1 MCISK
6 HGLSALIIIGLFVL
20 QFVIGA
26 SAPTVKATTVTNT
39 VYVYSGVSDGFI
51 AQSTNETG
59 NYWASGWAATS
70 GQVHSSDT
78 GLSIGQALTGVWRS
92 FLFFDTSGIPVG
104 ATVTS
109 AILSLYPVADVSTTD
124 FSVTIQSDG
133 ANPHTPLISGDY
145 FKGYYSGSYGATSTA
160 SISVGTYWNI
170 TLTDTSIINLGSQTN
185 MTLRSSLDITG
196 TAPSGDEYAVFASYE
211 YGLVTNAPRLIIT
224 YTVTGSAYTITGPYY
239 ENGNLVDGNVNVT
252 LSYTNGF
259 SEVYNLDGS
268 DGSADTVSF
277 SLIYTPYSFN
287 WQTTD
292 GANYTRLFYLG
303 SAGSSALNLY
313 LPSNTSEAQIYQ
325 FTISDY
331 AGMTNPYISITK
343 NLNGTT
349 YLIERKPITVS
360 VVSFVMEQWST
371 YNILLECDEGSYS
384 VPFSAESSFYTNI
397 NAAPLMFD
405 VPDTSGNF
413 TAYSQA
419 YNETV
424 IRTQYVDYDDTTT
437 SLNITIF
444 HGVGGDLTVDSS
456 TVIANFNTT
465 YISTQYTSDWTSR
478 DSEENYVVFIIAT
491 RDNAT
496 YSWRYMILAST
507 PSSPFVGI
515 FDFLGDW
522 PNGVDPAQ
530 VIGGVLVVFGGVAVF
545 SYMGTGAG
553 CAFSWIIAG
562 ILAVMGWFTISVP
575 MFVFAG
581 FITVLIYIDEAK
593 KTAREL

>member
-1 MCISK
+1 MRITK
-6 HGLSALIIIGLFVL
+6 QNLSALLVIVLFVL
-20 QFVIGA
+20 SCFIGA
-26 SAPTVKATTVTNT
+26 STPQTKATTVTNT
-39 VYVYSGVSDGFI
+39 VYIYSGVSDGYI
-51 AQSTNETG
+51 AQSANETG
-59 NYWASGWAATS
+59 NNWASGHVATS
-70 GQVHSSDT
+70 GQVHSSDI
-78 GLSIGQALTGVWRS
+78 GLTVGQATTGVWRGY
-92 FLFFDTSGIPVG
+92 LFFDTSGIPTT
-104 ATVTS
+104 ATIT
-109 AILSLYPVADVSTTD
+109 AATLSLYPLQDASTTD

-133 ANPHTPLISGDY
+133 ANPHNPLISGDF
-145 FKGYYSGSYGATSTA
+145 FKGYYSGNYGATSSA

-185 MTLRSSLDITG
+185 MTLRSSRDIAG

-211 YGLVTNAPRLIIT
+211 NSLTAKAPRLIVT

-239 ENGNLVDGNVNVT
+239 ENGNLVNGNVNVT
-252 LSYTNGF
+252 LTYTNGF

-268 DGSADTVSF
+268 DASADSISF
-277 SLIYTPYSFN
+277 SLAYTPYSFS

-303 SAGSSALNLY
+303 TAGSSALNLY

-349 YLIERKPITVS
+349 QLIERKPITVS

-405 VPDTSGNF
+405 TPDTSGNF

-424 IRTQYVDYDDTTT
+424 IRTQYADYDDTTT

-444 HGVGGDLTVDSS
+444 HGDGGDLTVDSS

-545 SYMGTGAG
+545 SYMGTAAG

-562 ILAVMGWFTISVP
+562 ILAFMGWFTISVP
-575 MFVFAG
+575 MFIFAG
-581 FITVLIYIDEAK
+581 FITVLIYIDESK